1 MALFNFRLF
10 LRPTP
15 IGKAII
21 ERLTAEGTDRQADAR
36 RWVELGYALEQAGF
50 RLDGTTV
57 YHAGRVFAADQVQAG
72 AAPAAPVASD
82 SSLAASAP
90 AEPAPSSDRP
100 RHTAAPTSQVAE
112 HAAAQPSKV
121 PAPQPSVPPAPRPTT
136 SSQRPDDE
144 LTSNLRDLSL

>member
-57 YHAGRVFAADQVQAG
+57 YHAGRVFAADQAQAG
-72 AAPAAPVASD
+72 AAPAAPVASEG
-82 SSLAASAP
+82 SLAASSP
-90 AEPAPSSDRP
+90 AEPAPSTDRP
-100 RHTAAPTSQVAE
+100 RHTAEPTSQVAE
-112 HAAAQPSKV
+112 HAAAQPGKA
-121 PAPQPSVPPAPRPTT
+121 PTPQPSVPPAPPPTT
-136 SSQRPDDE
+136 SPQRPDDD

>member
-15 IGKAII
+15 IGNAII
-21 ERLTAEGTDRQADAR
+21 ERLKAEGTDRQADAR

-72 AAPAAPVASD
+72 AAPAAPVASE
-82 SSLAASAP
+82 SFL
-90 AEPAPSSDRP
+90 AEPAPSTVRP
-100 RHTAAPTSQVAE
+100 SHTAAPSSQVAE
-112 HAAAQPSKV
+112 HAAAQPGKV
-121 PAPQPSVPPAPRPTT
+121 PASQPSVPPAPPATT
-136 SSQRPDDE
+136 SPQRPDND
-144 LTSNLRDLSL
+144 LTSNLRGLSM